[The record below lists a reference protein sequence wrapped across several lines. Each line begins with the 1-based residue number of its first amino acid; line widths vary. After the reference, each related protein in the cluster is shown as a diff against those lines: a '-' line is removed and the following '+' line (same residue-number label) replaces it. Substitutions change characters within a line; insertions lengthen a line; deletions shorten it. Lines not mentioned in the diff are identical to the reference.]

1 MAIEDEEILDDDE
14 DEELNVVAIA
24 IAALVLLALVGGI
37 VWYFFLREV
46 PEEEITE
53 AGIPGWEAPDDFQEV
68 AVEDFLPTMIIN
80 PSDSGGRYFL
90 IVKIDVALNDRDLV
104 RQEVLNKPWRVPQVK
119 NLIIDVFSV
128 YSREEL
134 RTPKVVEEA
143 RQEILDQLNAMLGWT
158 KPEMEIEGVENKAP
172 IETIYFT
179 EYVIQ

>member
-1 MAIEDEEILDDDE
+1 MAIDGEEILDDDDE
-14 DEELNVVAIA
+14 EELNVVAIA
-24 IAALVLLALVGGI
+24 VAALVLLAVVGGVI
-37 VWYFFLREV
+37 WYFFLREV
-46 PEEEITE
+46 PKEDITE

-90 IVKIDVALNDRDLV
+90 IVKVDVALNDRDLA
-104 RQEVLNKPWRVPQVK
+104 RQEILEKPWRTPQVK

-143 RQEILDQLNAMLGWT
+143 RQEILDQMNAMLGWT
-158 KPEMEIEGVENKAP
+158 EPEMQIEGVENKAP